1 MTYKVVY
8 TQNALNDLRS
18 IHRYIKIDLL
28 APDAARNVSDKIMSE
43 IEKLDE
49 IPDRF
54 ALYEKAPWKER
65 GLRKMNVGNF
75 LVFYLPI
82 EKQKQVLIVAIMYC
96 RRNID
101 KILDDND

>member
-1 MTYKVVY
+1 MTYEVVY

-18 IHRYIKIDLL
+18 VHRYIKVDLL
-28 APDAARNVSDKIMSE
+28 APDDARNVSDKIMSE

-49 IPDRF
+49 MPDRF

-75 LVFYLPI
+75 LLFYLPI
-82 EKQKQVLIVAIMYC
+82 EAKASAYRCNNVLQTKHRQNS
-96 RRNID
+96 RR
-101 KILDDND
+101 